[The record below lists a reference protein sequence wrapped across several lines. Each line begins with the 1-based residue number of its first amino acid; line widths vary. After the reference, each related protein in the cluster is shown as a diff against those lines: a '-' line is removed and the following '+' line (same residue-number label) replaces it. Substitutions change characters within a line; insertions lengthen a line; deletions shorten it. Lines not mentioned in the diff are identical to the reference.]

1 MLLHDHLFRCH
12 LIKART
18 HFFPESLHVLLCD
31 PLFRCITLSGSVS
44 TQGIALDV
52 ADNCLEMTIFLNR
65 KGLESP
71 LVEMA
76 RSFGVVVSVP
86 THCVGMRQ
94 PPKEIG
100 YLILV
105 LRFDNKMPMIGHHD
119 VRKDRQCH
127 FVPGTEG

>member
-1 MLLHDHLFRCH
+1 
-12 LIKART
+12 
-18 HFFPESLHVLLCD
+18 
-31 PLFRCITLSGSVS
+31 
-44 TQGIALDV
+44 
-52 ADNCLEMTIFLNR
+52 MTIFLNR

-71 LVEMA
+71 LVEMP

-127 FVPGTEG
+127 FVPGFFQHTFESYVVRFLFEKSQTRNGTIDNVKAGTTRENPWSTRQGKMVT

>member
-1 MLLHDHLFRCH
+1 
-12 LIKART
+12 
-18 HFFPESLHVLLCD
+18 
-31 PLFRCITLSGSVS
+31 
-44 TQGIALDV
+44 
-52 ADNCLEMTIFLNR
+52 MTIFLNR

-71 LVEMA
+71 LVEMP

-105 LRFDNKMPMIGHHD
+105 LRFDNKMPMIGHRESPNKRCFD
-119 VRKDRQCH
+119 SRQVDEKRYRGLKRVPRAIAWWRKN
-127 FVPGTEG
+127 